1 MSNLLLWEHVTSS
14 PNPRLS
20 TGSLYHRVVQLSHYT
35 HDLASKL
42 FSEFNI
48 KFGRTVWRP
57 SLMLCTCHTSSIPTP
72 ENREQV
78 HQTTSEDLLKV
89 TMRVLQ
95 AWEEP
100 MKHMVAAV
108 VALPD
113 ASYFMLSKTK
123 ELQGRVQGLLEGL
136 KIILN
141 RIQPGAV
148 EDDITVWS
156 GWSDLQSS
164 DEDTRNIALYTL
176 SRCLRRDTH
185 KVDNYLKVL
194 KCRDVHDN
202 SC

>member
-1 MSNLLLWEHVTSS
+1 
-14 PNPRLS
+14 
-20 TGSLYHRVVQLSHYT
+20 
-35 HDLASKL
+35 
-42 FSEFNI
+42 
-48 KFGRTVWRP
+48 
-57 SLMLCTCHTSSIPTP
+57 
-72 ENREQV
+72 
-78 HQTTSEDLLKV
+78 
-89 TMRVLQ
+89 MRVLQ